1 MLLQGPI
8 WGFKFRFTEKGQVMA
23 QVVANG
29 RMNLLPNPTL
39 PLLGERLVL
48 SKVTEMVEVVLLLV
62 CWGKGTREKG
72 HV

>member
-1 MLLQGPI
+1 
-8 WGFKFRFTEKGQVMA
+8 MA

>member
-8 WGFKFRFTEKGQVMA
+8 WDFKLGFTEKGQVMS

-48 SKVTEMVEVVLLLV
+48 A
-62 CWGKGTREKG
+62 R
-72 HV
+72 